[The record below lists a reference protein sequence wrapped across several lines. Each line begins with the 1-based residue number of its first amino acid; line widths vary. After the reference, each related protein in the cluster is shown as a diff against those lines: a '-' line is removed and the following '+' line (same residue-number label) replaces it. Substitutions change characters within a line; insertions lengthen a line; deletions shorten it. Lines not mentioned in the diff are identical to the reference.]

1 LSGSATASAPTFA
14 LDGIQA
20 VSFDLDDTF
29 WDCAPAIE
37 HAEAVLETWLEEH
50 APDVLERHR
59 AGAGMQH
66 RARLLERTPALL
78 GDVSELRKRSLAEL
92 FREAGHAHALS
103 ERAYEA
109 FYRARSEV
117 VLYDGVVELLEALS
131 PRYRVAAITNGN
143 ADLERIGIARHFEL
157 ICVATL
163 DSPAKP
169 DPYMFSRTLTRFG
182 LEPQEMLH
190 VGDNPGTD
198 VGGAR
203 EAGCRACWF
212 DPGGRAWPGPGPEP
226 DVRVA
231 TIAELHGL
239 LLGRTAV

>member
-1 LSGSATASAPTFA
+1 LNGSTTASAGAFS
-14 LDGIQA
+14 LDGIRA

-50 APDVLERHR
+50 APGVLVQHR

-117 VLYDGVVELLEALS
+117 VLYDGVVELLEALP

-143 ADLERIGIARHFEL
+143 ADLERIGIAHHFEL
-157 ICVATL
+157 VCVATL

-169 DPYMFSRTLTRFG
+169 DPYMFSRTLAQFG
-182 LEPQEMLH
+182 LEPRQMLH

-203 EAGCRACWF
+203 EAGCHACWF
-212 DPGGRAWPGPGPEP
+212 DPDGKPWPGPEP
-226 DVRVA
+226 EPDMRVA
-231 TIAELHGL
+231 SIAELHRL
-239 LLGRTAV
+239 LLGPTAV